1 MKLSNNLTLSEV
13 IKSNTADRL
22 GIDNAP
28 CDCAL
33 DNLKYLAEEIFQPL
47 RDFAGSPIYI
57 NSGYRSQLLNKAIGG
72 SKTSHHMKGMALDID
87 NDGKND
93 DFVNVDIFNYIKDY
107 LPFTQLIWEFGDD
120 ESPAWVHV
128 AIERGRGKE
137 KQILKAVK
145 ENGIT
150 KYRAMSF

>member
-1 MKLSNNLTLSEV
+1 MRISKNLTLNEV
-13 IKSNTADRL
+13 VKSNTAERL
-22 GIDNAP
+22 GIDNEP
-28 CDCAL
+28 CACAL
-33 DNLKYLAEEIFQPL
+33 DNLKYLAAKVFQPL

-72 SKTSHHMKGMALDID
+72 SKTSHHMKGMALDLD

-93 DFVNVDIFNYIKDY
+93 DFINVDIFNYIKNY

-120 ESPAWVHV
+120 VSPAWVHV
-128 AIERGRGKE
+128 AIKRGEETK

-145 ENGIT
+145 EEGKT
-150 KYRAMSF
+150 KYSAMTF